1 MINGTLMKTRS
12 RSSFTLWLAILAIL
26 LLLVPSAVADKKKKK
41 GEAPAPPKSN
51 KIDHSIIDT
60 SKLVWPLPPDIPR
73 IKWVH
78 EYFGEEKPKTAD
90 GQDSKKKQGWMDRV
104 AGLQTTDSGSIKRDL
119 QHILVKPYGMGVDSH
134 GRLFVADSYV
144 SAIFIFDFEAKKT
157 QLLKNGVDAKF
168 GTMIGL
174 TVDDADRVFVVDS
187 LWHRVAVFGKDLKL
201 ETYFGEKDLDHPGG
215 IAIDE
220 ANRILYVADT
230 GKEQI
235 AAFDADDFHFLRAL
249 GTPPKKVG
257 DEDPGTL
264 SKPSNVAVDKD
275 GLIYVS
281 DTMNNRIQVFDAEG
295 NFVSMF
301 GKHGDAPGTFAR
313 PKGLAFDADG
323 HLWVV
328 DAFQGLV
335 QVYDK
340 ETHLLAYFGG
350 PGDLP
355 GQFSVPS
362 GIVFDKRNHVYV
374 AEQFKARVQE
384 FQYIPDSEAKVL
396 RDEREKK
403 APATSAQASSPT
415 ANTGG
420 DKKP

>member
-1 MINGTLMKTRS
+1 MNGTLMNTRS
-12 RSSFTLWLAILAIL
+12 QNSLTPWLAMLAIL
-26 LLLVPSAVADKKKKK
+26 LLFVPSAMADKKKKK
-41 GEAPAPPKSN
+41 GEAPAPAKSN
-51 KIDHSIIDT
+51 KIDHSTIDT
-60 SKLVWPLPPDIPR
+60 SKLVWPLPPDTPR

-78 EYFGEEKPKTAD
+78 EYYGEEKPKTAD
-90 GQDSKKKQGWMDRV
+90 GQAPKKKQSWMDRV
-104 AGLQTTDSGSIKRDL
+104 AGVPTTDSGAIKKEL
-119 QHILVKPYGMGVDSH
+119 QHIFVKPYGMGVDSH

-144 SAIFIFDFEAKKT
+144 SAVFIFDSESKKV

-174 TVDDADRVFVVDS
+174 TVDEADRVFVVDS

-201 ETYFGEKDLDHPGG
+201 ETYFGEKDMAHPGG

-220 ANRILYVADT
+220 TNRILYVVDT
-230 GKEQI
+230 DKDQI
-235 AAFDADDFHFLRAL
+235 AAFDADDFHFLRTI
-249 GTPPKKVG
+249 GTGPKKVG

-281 DTMNNRIQVFDAEG
+281 DTMNNRIEVFDADG

-301 GKHGDAPGTFAR
+301 GKQGDAPGTFAR
-313 PKGLAFDADG
+313 PKGLAFDGDG

-328 DAFQGLV
+328 DAFQQNV
-335 QVYDK
+335 QIYDK
-340 ETHLLAYFGG
+340 EGHLLAYFGL
-350 PGDLP
+350 PGELP

-384 FQYIPDSEAKVL
+384 FQYITDGEAKTL
-396 RDEREKK
+396 KDERNKK
-403 APATSAQASSPT
+403 APAVSAQAGSPS